1 MIFRANSRGLFQAGD
16 RLFSCAVGRG
26 GLAPA
31 ADKREGD
38 GVSPI
43 GVWPLRNLLYRPDRG
58 EAPRTALPSRT
69 ITPQDGWCDAPGH
82 PDYNRLVQLPF
93 AASHEVLWRE
103 DGLYDLVVVLG
114 HNDDPP
120 VSPLGSAIFLHLAKP
135 DYDPTEG
142 CIALARP
149 DLEAVLALAR
159 PGDALEI
166 GPD

>member
-1 MIFRANSRGLFQAGD
+1 MIFRASSKGLFHVGD
-16 RLFSCAVGRG
+16 RAFSCAIGRG
-26 GLAPA
+26 GLASA

-43 GVWPLRNLLYRPDRG
+43 GVWPLRAVLYRADRG
-58 EAPRTALPSRT
+58 PAPRTALPNRP
-69 ITPQDGWCDAPGH
+69 ITRADGWCDDPAH
-82 PDYNRLVQLPF
+82 PDYNRLVELPF
-93 AASHEVLWRE
+93 PASHEVLWRE

-120 VSPLGSAIFLHLAKP
+120 VAPLGSAIFLHLARP
-135 DYDPTEG
+135 DYAPTEG
-142 CIALARP
+142 CIALSRP
-149 DLEAVLALAR
+149 DLEMVLALAQ

>member
-1 MIFRANSRGLFQAGD
+1 LIFRANSKGLFQAGD
-16 RLFSCAVGRG
+16 RLFSCAIGRG

-43 GVWPLRNLLYRPDRG
+43 GVWPLRGLLYRPDRG
-58 EAPRTALPSRT
+58 PAPQTALSSRA
-69 ITPQDGWCDAPGH
+69 ITRQDGWCDDPDH
-82 PDYNRLVQLPF
+82 PDYNRLIELPF
-93 AASHEVLWRE
+93 AASHEVLWRD

-120 VSPLGSAIFLHLAKP
+120 VTPLGSAIFLHLAKP
-135 DYDPTEG
+135 DYAPTEG